1 MFVRTDRQFFYKH
14 ITAQKCNKDDSAF
27 TIKSRTDERN
37 RTPSFLREI
46 LFATAVCNKRSAEKL
61 KMPQNPAYGKTS
73 LQLWLR
79 GKSLIELCE
88 IEHPTD

>member
-1 MFVRTDRQFFYKH
+1 MRKVLIIRFLL
-14 ITAQKCNKDDSAF
+14 
-27 TIKSRTDERN
+27 
-37 RTPSFLREI
+37 LREI
-46 LFATAVCNKRSAEKL
+46 LFATAVCNKRSAETL
-61 KMPQNPAYGKTS
+61 KNASKPCLRQTS

>member
-1 MFVRTDRQFFYKH
+1 MRKVLIVRFLL
-14 ITAQKCNKDDSAF
+14 
-27 TIKSRTDERN
+27 
-37 RTPSFLREI
+37 LREI
-46 LFATAVCNKRSAEKL
+46 LFAAAVCSKRSAETL